1 VHTDLFDP
9 RSEFDVGHIRLS
21 RESDLIVVAPATA
34 DLMARMAGGHADDLA
49 TAVLLATDKKV
60 LIAPAMNPHMWEHK
74 ATRRNLAQLAAD
86 GIAAVG
92 PNRGEMAERD
102 EQGVGRMAE
111 PLEIVAA
118 IETLLGGGA
127 GPLAGKRVV
136 ITAGP
141 THEPIDPVRYIA
153 NRSSGK
159 QGHAIAVAAA
169 AAGAEVVLVSGP
181 VNLPDPGGVRTVR
194 VETARAML
202 EAVEG
207 ALPADVA
214 VFSAAVAD
222 WRVAEA
228 GTQKI
233 KKGGKEPPKLTL
245 VENPD
250 ILATIA
256 RRKSKRPGLVVGFS
270 AETDQVIENA
280 KAKRERKGCDWIVAN
295 DVSPATGI
303 MGGDHNTV
311 HLIMAS
317 GVETWPTMPKQEVAR
332 MLVAR
337 IAAALE
343 KGG

>member
-1 VHTDLFDP
+1 
-9 RSEFDVGHIRLS
+9 
-21 RESDLIVVAPATA
+21 
-34 DLMARMAGGHADDLA
+34 
-49 TAVLLATDKKV
+49 
-60 LIAPAMNPHMWEHK
+60 
-74 ATRRNLAQLAAD
+74 
-86 GIAAVG
+86 
-92 PNRGEMAERD
+92 
-102 EQGVGRMAE
+102 
-111 PLEIVAA
+111 
-118 IETLLGGGA
+118 
-127 GPLAGKRVV
+127 
-136 ITAGP
+136 
-141 THEPIDPVRYIA
+141 
-153 NRSSGK
+153 
-159 QGHAIAVAAA
+159 
-169 AAGAEVVLVSGP
+169 VSGP
-181 VNLPDPGGVRTVR
+181 VNLPGPGGVHTVR

-214 VFSAAVAD
+214 VFAAAVAD

-233 KKGGKEPPKLTL
+233 KKGSKEPPKLTL

-256 RRKSKRPGLVVGFS
+256 RRKSKRPRLVVGFS
-270 AETDQVIENA
+270 AETDHVIENA

-311 HLIMAS
+311 HLITGS
-317 GVETWPTMPKQEVAR
+317 EVETWPTMPKQDVAR
-332 MLVAR
+332 MLIAR